1 MIASELAGEGG
12 EGFWTIASADGRRQ
26 LELLAYPIFLPYALS
41 GQQTLGLTRAKNPA
55 ENRSIREIFA
65 FLERGG
71 KGNFCQGLRLKNIGS
86 TLRNIFELSIF
97 NEFLFTGWIEV

>member
-1 MIASELAGEGG
+1 MINNRATMIANVTSYREGD

-26 LELLAYPIFLPYALS
+26 LARLARLPDVPPPYALS

-55 ENRSIREIFA
+55 ENRSIREMFA

-71 KGNFCQGLRLKNIGS
+71 GSLSPDRGDAEKGA
-86 TLRNIFELSIF
+86 
-97 NEFLFTGWIEV
+97 

>member
-1 MIASELAGEGG
+1 MIANVTSYREGD

-26 LELLAYPIFLPYALS
+26 LARPARLPDVPPPYALS

-55 ENRSIREIFA
+55 ENRSIREMFA

-71 KGNFCQGLRLKNIGS
+71 GEEVLCPPIEGMLRRAPSDFCQGL
-86 TLRNIFELSIF
+86 
-97 NEFLFTGWIEV
+97 